1 MSRLIG
7 KDQNRKTFLANRH
20 LKRAVVLYK
29 TQKSLERHR
38 RMKHQHCAE
47 ELSNLITRSC
57 EKITADQCFPP
68 STSQAFDNFKVT
80 DRETENI
87 F

>member
-20 LKRAVVLYK
+20 LKRVVVLYK

-38 RMKHQHCAE
+38 RMKRQHCAE

-57 EKITADQCFPP
+57 EKTTADQCFPP